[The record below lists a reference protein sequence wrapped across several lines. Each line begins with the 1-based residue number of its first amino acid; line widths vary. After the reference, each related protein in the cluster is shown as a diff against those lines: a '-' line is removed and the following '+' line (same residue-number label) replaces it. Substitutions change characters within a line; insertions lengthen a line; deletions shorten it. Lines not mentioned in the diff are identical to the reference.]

1 MEEQKVMEEGFERY
15 LVVSIRSGAMIV
27 SASSYLDALAELK
40 ESGID
45 EEDVIVIVKIDLVE
59 TEETE
64 EEEEEEA

>member
-27 SASSYLDALAELK
+27 NASSYLDALAELK

-45 EEDVIVIVKIDLVE
+45 EEDVIVIVKIDLVKE
-59 TEETE
+59 E

>member
-15 LVVSIRSGAMIV
+15 LVVSIRHGAMIV
-27 SASSYLDALAELK
+27 NASSYLDVLAELK

-59 TEETE
+59 E
-64 EEEEEEA
+64 EEEEGEA

>member
-15 LVVSIRSGAMIV
+15 LVVDLKRGAMIV
-27 SASSYLDALAELK
+27 YASSFIDVLAELK

-59 TEETE
+59 KE